1 MSSVDCGSIVAVEQ
15 RPKRVL
21 LIDDSEATLRMVASV
36 LDRSGFECRTTTSID
51 QLTSTLGAWRPDLI
65 LTDVNM
71 PGTSGVELCRQLKAT
86 YETAHVPVVLFSSM
100 SNEELEVLA
109 RTCEADGYLTKSD
122 LAELPSELSL
132 LIDSL
137 AF

>member
-1 MSSVDCGSIVAVEQ
+1 VEL

-21 LIDDSEATLRMVASV
+21 LIDDSETTLRMVASV
-36 LDRSGFECRTTTSID
+36 LDRSGFEVRTSTSID
-51 QLTSTLGAWRPDLI
+51 QLTGSLGEWRPDLI

-71 PGTSGVELCRQLKAT
+71 PGTSGSELCRRLKAT

-100 SNEELEVLA
+100 AVDELEALA
-109 RTCEADGYLTKSD
+109 RTCDADGFLSKSD
-122 LAELPSELSL
+122 LAKLPAELSL
-132 LIDSL
+132 VIKTL

>member
-1 MSSVDCGSIVAVEQ
+1 MEP

-21 LIDDSEATLRMVASV
+21 LIDDSEATLRMTASV

-51 QLTSTLGAWRPDLI
+51 DVTTALGDWRPDVI

-71 PGTSGVELCRQLKAT
+71 PGTSGVELCRILKAT

-109 RTCEADGYLTKSD
+109 RTCEADGFLTKSD
-122 LAELPSELSL
+122 LAELPHELSL
-132 LIDSL
+132 LLDTL

>member
-1 MSSVDCGSIVAVEQ
+1 MEP

-21 LIDDSEATLRMVASV
+21 LIDDSATTLRMVASV
-36 LDRSGFECRTTTSID
+36 LAQSGFEVRTSTSVDQVTTT
-51 QLTSTLGAWRPDLI
+51 LGEWRPDLI

-86 YETAHVPVVLFSSM
+86 YETAHVPVVLFSALPV
-100 SNEELEVLA
+100 EELADLA

-122 LAELPSELSL
+122 LADLPHELSL
-132 LIDSL
+132 LIETI